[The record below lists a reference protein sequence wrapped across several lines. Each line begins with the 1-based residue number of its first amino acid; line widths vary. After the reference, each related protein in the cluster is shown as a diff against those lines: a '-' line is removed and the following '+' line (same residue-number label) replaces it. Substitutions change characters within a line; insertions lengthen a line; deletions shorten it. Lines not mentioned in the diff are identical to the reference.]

1 MSEITQIISEE
12 TLKSIENENNIPVVN
27 DNIMP
32 SVSYNSVLVD
42 LSDGELENL
51 ADEAELR
58 IKNKEQEDINLEE
71 ENKLLE
77 QQAAELGYRYEDWK
91 TISGTFKNLKNI
103 VVNNFTEPLKITAG
117 GVGDMTNQMLQF
129 GTEILEASGE
139 DFLQESGLGEVNLD
153 MSAPQIPTIPQPNS
167 QIGKFTRGVVQFASG
182 FYVAPAL
189 KFTKAGTGSIAF
201 RSGIADALFDPE
213 EGNLST
219 MIKEF
224 GFENEVLDFLDSKV
238 GEDAEAE
245 ERLKARATNV
255 LEGSALGAIVDGL
268 IFGLKIAKKNE
279 KLVDTIKNGL
289 RGDKSYNIKLARKYT
304 QKTRLDKQELAKQ
317 VAKNNK
323 ELSSNLIKEWEQS
336 IGARGPRNI
345 DRIIDQSK
353 LISTTDKDGFLVID
367 PQKARAAG
375 GVLLEDKG
383 RSMTSKL
390 MDKEIGISFLKEK
403 DGTITNPILNA
414 GRLDAFTAA
423 ASELL
428 QKYPNLVNKDAK
440 VVDNLF
446 TISVGKQVDGKMVE
460 QPISSEELLSVL
472 NKYDIS
478 FEEYTTM
485 MLSSASEAGKIL
497 NKFSQLSKRSR
508 GKQNK
513 LEEEVKNTLLTQKMF
528 FQYVRRIE
536 NIRRGALVSQVATA
550 ARNLT
555 SAVIRNPLE
564 SMSNVIDTVLYTAGK
579 EGGEA
584 AVKAVLNKATWKDSF
599 AGMRH
604 MFDPA
609 NYAEFKGYT
618 DLILSKPEL
627 AEDLSR
633 MYDAVNEVRKST
645 GRGTDMYGDT
655 VMTFLENGVDIL
667 NTPNRLQEYLVR
679 RTTFMG
685 ELERLTKREYG
696 IDLIQVLNEG
706 KLDDLFNDSLVI
718 DGVKIMKEGDQPFK
732 NLVTES
738 VDKALDITYAK
749 QPDTYVFRQLSN
761 IITNSGL
768 TAVAPFPRFMFNS
781 LELFGDY
788 GAGALY
794 PVMKKAISP
803 FIGADGKLT
812 TKDRTAISRNIIGW
826 TAILPAAMMYRQS
839 DDAPSDYKML
849 RTDSGHLLETT
860 AQSPIIRQAL
870 WVAEANERWKEGD
883 LGAWLEKGGFTD
895 FKETFL
901 GVNVRVG
908 TGEVLFQD
916 LIDIVNQADA
926 TGGEKTGQEVGE
938 AFGNYFASFLTPL
951 NQVIDAQRGAG
962 FRTSA
967 FMETRDEKRLPTGS
981 GFENI
986 ASSFLSGFAR
996 PFKAKSYTTLF
1007 VPSADEKRNLKETI
1021 FQEGD
1026 VRYRVF
1032 PLLKVF
1038 TGIAL
1043 KEDVSEAGDF
1053 MQELGY
1059 KDWMIKSRQ
1068 LGTASPGWDAYQ
1080 QKVLRAVLPTIVEQ
1094 VRTPE
1099 FRNTMLKRADE
1110 RTLEEKAQKSNKT
1123 YLMDKQRRY
1132 IDEQIDYWK
1141 RNMDSLVQGTI
1152 DEETQKP
1159 KSAIYDIEL
1168 TAYLKAV
1175 QKFRRLSKSERRDAI
1190 NELPRLLRD
1199 QGLDGVPDLS
1209 NLIHIESMLT
1219 FVKESKA
1226 LKKKK

>member
-1 MSEITQIISEE
+1 MTEIISSE
-12 TLKSIENENNIPVVN
+12 TLKSLENKNNIPIID
-27 DNIMP
+27 DNFIP
-32 SVSYNSVLVD
+32 SVSQSNPFVN
-42 LSDGELENL
+42 LSDNNLEKL
-51 ADEAELR
+51 ANEAELN

-245 ERLKARATNV
+245 ERLKSRATNV

-390 MDKEIGISFLKEK
+390 MDKEIGISFLREK

-513 LEEEVKNTLLTQKMF
+513 LEEEVKNTIFTQKMF
-528 FQYVRRIE
+528 FQYVRRVE

-564 SMSNVIDTVLYTAGK
+564 SMSNVIDTVLYTAEK
-579 EGGEA
+579 KGGEA
-584 AVKAVLNKATWKDSF
+584 AIKAVLNKATWKDSF
-599 AGMRH
+599 GGMRH

-609 NYAEFKGYT
+609 NYGEFKGYV

-627 AEDLSR
+627 SEDMSR
-633 MYDAVNEVRKST
+633 MFDAVNEVRKST
-645 GRGTDMYGDT
+645 GKGTDMVGDSLF
-655 VMTFLENGVDIL
+655 TFLENGVDIL

-679 RTTFMG
+679 RTAFMG

-718 DGVKIMKEGDQPFK
+718 DGVKIMKEGDQSFK
-732 NLVTES
+732 NLVAES

-768 TAVAPFPRFMFNS
+768 TTVAPFPRFMFNS

-870 WVAEANERWKEGD
+870 WVAEANERWKAGD
-883 LGAWLEKGGFTD
+883 LAAWLEKGGYTD
-895 FKETFL
+895 VKETFL

-908 TGEVLFQD
+908 TGEVLFK
-916 LIDIVNQADA
+916 DIVDIFNEADS
-926 TGGEKTGQEVGE
+926 TGGEKAGQIFGE
-938 AFGNYFASFLTPL
+938 AIGNWFASFLTPL

-967 FMETRDEKRLPTGS
+967 FMETRDEKKLPTGS

-986 ASSFLSGFAR
+986 LSSFATGFSR

-1007 VPSADEKRNLKETI
+1007 VPSADEKRNLKETV
-1021 FQEGD
+1021 FQQDGI
-1026 VRYRVF
+1026 RYRVF

-1038 TGIAL
+1038 TGLGL

-1059 KDWMIKSRQ
+1059 KDWMIKSR
-1068 LGTASPGWDAYQ
+1068 TISPGFEAYQ
-1080 QKVLRAVLPTIVEQ
+1080 QKVLRAVLPTIVEH

-1099 FRNTMLKRADE
+1099 FRNLMLKRADE
-1110 RTLEEKAQKSNKT
+1110 RTIEEKAKKPNKT
-1123 YLMDKQRRY
+1123 FLMDKQRRY
-1132 IDEQIDYWK
+1132 IDEQLEYWK
-1141 RNMDSLVQGTI
+1141 RNIDSLVQGTI

-1226 LKKKK
+1226 LTKKK